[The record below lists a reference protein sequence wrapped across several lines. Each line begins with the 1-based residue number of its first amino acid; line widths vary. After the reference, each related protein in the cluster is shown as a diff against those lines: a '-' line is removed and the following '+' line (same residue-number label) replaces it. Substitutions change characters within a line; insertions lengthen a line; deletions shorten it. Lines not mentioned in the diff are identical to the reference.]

1 MDLILPFRTKTVNL
15 LCTPNF
21 IHLKVVLSLQ
31 EQAQYFGPQISKVLS
46 IHL

>member
-21 IHLKVVLSLQ
+21 IHVKVVLSLQ
-31 EQAQYFGPQISKVLS
+31 EQAYFGPQISKVLS
-46 IHL
+46 TTFE